1 MAGKWPSQA
10 GLDKRSFREHE
21 NRMSETLPPPP
32 GMTSD
37 DKLWAVFCHLSVLFG
52 VGLLLPLI
60 VWLVKKDESP
70 GVAAHAREALNFH
83 ISLYI
88 YGFVSAVLI
97 FFCIGYFL
105 LMGLALFGLVCAIL
119 AAIEA
124 SKGGFFRYPLTIP
137 LIR

>member
-1 MAGKWPSQA
+1 
-10 GLDKRSFREHE
+10 
-21 NRMSETLPPPP
+21 MSDTPPLPPVVAPS
-32 GMTSD
+32 SD

-70 GVAAHAREALNFH
+70 VVVAHAREALNFH
-83 ISLYI
+83 ISIYI
-88 YGFVSAVLI
+88 YGFICAVLI
-97 FFCIGYFL
+97 LVCIGYFL
-105 LMGLALFGLVCAIL
+105 LLGLALFALVCAIL

-124 SKGGFFRYPLTIP
+124 SRGGFFRYPLSIP